1 MEEKETKEFY
11 FVDKCTQH
19 SVYSL
24 TRYTI
29 CGFLWVFPFHLKL
42 KRGLLDIQTLLTT
55 FPYLAVSENSL
66 IGGLLELTTG
76 QCFDFS
82 SSEELEGREA
92 PQVPCEVTFSSST
105 YQNPGDLFKTQM
117 PG

>member
-1 MEEKETKEFY
+1 M
-11 FVDKCTQH
+11 DKCTQH
-19 SVYSL
+19 SVSSL

-42 KRGLLDIQTLLTT
+42 KRDLLDIQTLLTT
-55 FPYLAVSENSL
+55 FPYLAVSEKSL
-66 IGGLLELTTG
+66 IGWLLELTRG
-76 QCFDFS
+76 QRFDFN

-92 PQVPCEVTFSSST
+92 PQVPCEVTSSSST
-105 YQNPGDLFKTQM
+105 YQNPGDLFKTQI